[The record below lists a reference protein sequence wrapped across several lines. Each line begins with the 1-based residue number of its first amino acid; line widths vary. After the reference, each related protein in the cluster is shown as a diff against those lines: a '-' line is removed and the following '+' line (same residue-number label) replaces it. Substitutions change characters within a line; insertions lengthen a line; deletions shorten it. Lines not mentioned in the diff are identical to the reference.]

1 MIVRREHP
9 KSRLPRTT
17 IHVCRKLQNHSY
29 SRAARPAPYQGAEMK
44 SVIYRYVIMGSLIAA
59 ALSPHAK
66 TQPQKSPQ
74 ELSQA
79 QIRQREAAVFD
90 ALDLTRP
97 ELGRSRN
104 VEAARRARRR
114 ESPGR

>member
-1 MIVRREHP
+1 
-9 KSRLPRTT
+9 
-17 IHVCRKLQNHSY
+17 
-29 SRAARPAPYQGAEMK
+29 MK

-59 ALSPHAK
+59 ALSPNAK

-97 ELGRSRN
+97 EL
-104 VEAARRARRR
+104 AAVAATWRQHDAPAAERALAA
-114 ESPGR
+114 